1 MGTNLGENE
10 VRKDFSKSERIC
22 YARRL
27 EKIESLK
34 AKDRKLAT
42 QNNNSAKADVENFP
56 PLVSGKSRDTINLKV
71 CHLLPKFLKS
81 CNQTFGHFCLK
92 DRLRQFQRGR

>member
-27 EKIESLK
+27 EKIEALK
-34 AKDRKLAT
+34 AKDRMIAT
-42 QNNNSAKADVENFP
+42 QNNYSARAARENFP
-56 PLVSGKSRDTINLKV
+56 QLVNGKSQDTVNLKV
-71 CHLLPKFLKS
+71 CHLLPEFLKS
-81 CNQTFGHFCLK
+81 CNQTFGYFCLK
-92 DRLRQFQRGR
+92 DRLRQFQRLR

>member
-1 MGTNLGENE
+1 MGNDLGENE

-22 YARRL
+22 YSRRL

-34 AKDRKLAT
+34 AKDRMIAT
-42 QNNNSAKADVENFP
+42 QNNNLGKAARENFP
-56 PLVSGKSRDTINLKV
+56 QQINGKSRDTVNLKV

-81 CNQTFGHFCLK
+81 
-92 DRLRQFQRGR
+92 